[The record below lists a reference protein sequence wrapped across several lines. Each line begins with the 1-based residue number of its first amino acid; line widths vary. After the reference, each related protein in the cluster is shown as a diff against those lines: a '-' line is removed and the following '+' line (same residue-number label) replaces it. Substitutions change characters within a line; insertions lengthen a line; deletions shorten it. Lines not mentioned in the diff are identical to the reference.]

1 MGNKKLNI
9 SILGCG
15 WLGLP
20 LATYLVAQGFTVKG
34 SIRSTE
40 KKPILHSKKITPFL
54 IDIDKEQAIDTNF
67 LVADVLVI
75 AVPSKNS
82 QGFQN
87 LISQIEKSLIKKVL
101 FISSSSVYP
110 NSESLI
116 KESDD
121 TLNTPLAAIEKL
133 FLNHSGFESTI
144 LRFGG
149 LFGENRNPGNFFK
162 NGRIIKNP
170 EGLVNMIHQEDCIDI
185 IHRIIE
191 KGIATEVFN
200 ACVDTHPTR
209 RDFYTNARLK
219 LGLEAPIFEENQPI
233 QMKEICS
240 EKLKRSLKFNFKHT
254 DLLHI

>member
-1 MGNKKLNI
+1 MGNKELNI

-34 SIRSTE
+34 SIRSVE
-40 KKPILHSKKITPFL
+40 KKPRLQSKKITPFL

-75 AVPSKNS
+75 VIPSKNVI
-82 QGFQN
+82 GFQN
-87 LISQIEKSLIKKVL
+87 LISQIEKSIIKKVL
-101 FISSSSVYP
+101 FISSTSVYP
-110 NSESLI
+110 NSENVI
-116 KESDD
+116 NETHKI
-121 TLNTPLAAIEKL
+121 LNTPLASIEKL
-133 FLNHSGFESTI
+133 FLNHSKFQTTI

-149 LFGENRNPGNFFK
+149 LFGVNRNPGNFFK

-170 EGLVNMIHQEDCIDI
+170 EGVVNMIHQEDCIDI

-200 ACVDTHPTR
+200 ACVDRHPTR
-209 RDFYTNARLK
+209 RNFYTNARLK
-219 LGLEAPIFEENQPI
+219 LGLETPVFEENQPI
-233 QMKEICS
+233 QVKVICS
-240 EKLKRSLKFNFKHT
+240 EKLKRRLKFNFKHT
-254 DLLHI
+254 DLLHV